1 MNKAYIINKMIGNAA
16 YGDYIPDKIKPMSLS
31 RDFLLTVIYF
41 INIIFYIANSFRGP
55 KPLQAA
61 LCNIK
66 RRNRQE
72 KQ

>member
-1 MNKAYIINKMIGNAA
+1 MIGNPT
-16 YGDYIPDKIKPMSLS
+16 YGVFIPDKIKPTSLS

-41 INIIFYIANSFRGP
+41 INIIFYIANSFRGS
-55 KPLQAA
+55 KPLQAT

-66 RRNRQE
+66 RRNWQE

>member
-1 MNKAYIINKMIGNAA
+1 MLHKAA

-61 LCNIK
+61 FPIILLIIYALFK
-66 RRNRQE
+66 VSPVR
-72 KQ
+72 K